1 MVLLSPIFLPFIA
14 ALDFWQSATLKE
26 QTAAPS
32 LSLNANFYSLL
43 VLLFFWLLPVVG
55 GAHPPLSSAS
65 KKSLIFLLRNSG
77 HVHAE
82 FYTRIH
88 SPPPLATAPASR
100 GGGELELTLGGYDI
114 GIHTYSRRARSFCS
128 ASPSSLISSKW

>member
-1 MVLLSPIFLPFIA
+1 MGLLSPISFPLYRRTG
-14 ALDFWQSATLKE
+14 FWQCATLKE

-43 VLLFFWLLPVVG
+43 VLLFFWLLPVFG
-55 GAHPPLSSAS
+55 GAHPPLSSAG

-77 HVHAE
+77 HVQAE

-88 SPPPLATAPASR
+88 SLPPLATAPASR
-100 GGGELELTLGGYDI
+100 GGGELELTLGRI
-114 GIHTYSRRARSFCS
+114 
-128 ASPSSLISSKW
+128 

>member
-1 MVLLSPIFLPFIA
+1 MGLLSPIFFPLYRRTG
-14 ALDFWQSATLKE
+14 FWQCATLKE

-43 VLLFFWLLPVVG
+43 VLLFFWLLPVFG
-55 GAHPPLSSAS
+55 GAHPPLSSAG

-82 FYTRIH
+82 FYTTEFILLLRWQQH
-88 SPPPLATAPASR
+88 RPQEEEGS
-100 GGGELELTLGGYDI
+100 
-114 GIHTYSRRARSFCS
+114 
-128 ASPSSLISSKW
+128 WN